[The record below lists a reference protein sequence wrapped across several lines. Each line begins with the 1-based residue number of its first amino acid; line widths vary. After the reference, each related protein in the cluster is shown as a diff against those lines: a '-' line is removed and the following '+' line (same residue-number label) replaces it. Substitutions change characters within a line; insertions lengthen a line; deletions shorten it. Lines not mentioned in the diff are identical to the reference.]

1 MKTAVLSSLTRYRD
15 AGLLLLRLG
24 LGAMMVFHGLPKLL
38 GGPERWEGVGG
49 AMGNLGIELAPTFW
63 GLVAACSETFGG
75 VLLALGLLFR
85 PACLFLLA
93 TMSVAAIH
101 HLSRG
106 DGLGGAAEAVELG
119 IVFLAL
125 LFVGPGRLSV
135 DGK

>member
-38 GGPERWEGVGG
+38 GGPERWERVGG
-49 AMGNLGIELAPTFW
+49 AMGNLGIDFAPTFW
-63 GLVAACSETFGG
+63 GLAATCSETFGG

-93 TMSVAAIH
+93 TMTVAAIR

-125 LFVGPGRLSV
+125 LFIGPGRLSV